1 MEKEHMEELLLK
13 IQTDP
18 TWMLIS
24 IIAVAVFLVIVL
36 VIIVSA
42 MRVKTHKTRLWNTQ
56 IDNQEK
62 AEYITHLEQ
71 ELQAYKIKNASNEQE
86 LVQFFETKVTL
97 KSTHDNFLNIQK
109 NFNELEKE
117 LSQIKAKLESAEGIH
132 STLLGEHKELKERN
146 DDVLENN
153 SKYRTNNARLLMKLE
168 SQERHNSSQKDMMT
182 SHKKEIK
189 EEFESLAKKVFE
201 GNSQKFAEFS
211 KENLDSMIKPLQT
224 QITEFKKQVSDTY
237 NTESQDRAVLKNEI
251 QSLKELNEKISKDAI
266 NLTNALKG
274 ESKQQGVWGEMVLEH
289 VLEASGLR
297 KGHEFEREVSLR
309 TDDNEILRPDVIVH
323 LPDNRD
329 LIIDA
334 KTSLVAYERY
344 VNAENDEAKAKYL
357 TAHLDSIKAH
367 VKELSHKNY
376 ERLKEVNTLDFI
388 FMFMPIE
395 GALAVALEHDNS
407 IYDNAF
413 KNKILLVGPTT
424 LLVAMRAVENVWKF
438 ERQNQNAQEIAR
450 RAGAMYDKFV
460 GFSEDLMKIS
470 KQIDGIQGSFSA
482 ARNKLSSG
490 KGNLV
495 RQVEQIKELGAQT
508 SKKIPKELKKG

>member
-1 MEKEHMEELLLK
+1 
-13 IQTDP
+13 
-18 TWMLIS
+18 
-24 IIAVAVFLVIVL
+24 
-36 VIIVSA
+36 
-42 MRVKTHKTRLWNTQ
+42 
-56 IDNQEK
+56 
-62 AEYITHLEQ
+62 
-71 ELQAYKIKNASNEQE
+71 
-86 LVQFFETKVTL
+86 
-97 KSTHDNFLNIQK
+97 
-109 NFNELEKE
+109 
-117 LSQIKAKLESAEGIH
+117 
-132 STLLGEHKELKERN
+132 
-146 DDVLENN
+146 
-153 SKYRTNNARLLMKLE
+153 
-168 SQERHNSSQKDMMT
+168 
-182 SHKKEIK
+182 
-189 EEFESLAKKVFE
+189 
-201 GNSQKFAEFS
+201 
-211 KENLDSMIKPLQT
+211 MIKPLQT
-224 QITEFKKQVSDTY
+224 QISEFKKQVADTY
-237 NTESQDRAVLKNEI
+237 NVESQDRAILKNEI
-251 QSLKELNEKISKDAI
+251 NSLKELNEKISKDAI

-297 KGHEFEREVSLR
+297 KGYEFEREVSLK
-309 TDDNEILRPDVIVH
+309 TDDNETLRPDVVVH

-344 VNAENDEAKAKYL
+344 VNASNDEEKAKYL
-357 TAHLDSIKAH
+357 KSHLDSIRSH
-367 VKELSHKNY
+367 VKELSQKNY
-376 ERLKEVNTLDFI
+376 ERLTEVNTLDFI

-450 RAGAMYDKFV
+450 RAGSMYDKFV

-508 SKKIPKELKKG
+508 SKKIPKELRGDKNA

>member
-1 MEKEHMEELLLK
+1 
-13 IQTDP
+13 
-18 TWMLIS
+18 
-24 IIAVAVFLVIVL
+24 VIVL
-36 VIIVSA
+36 VVVVSA
-42 MRVKTHKTRLWNTQ
+42 MKVKIYKDRFWNTKV
-56 IDNQEK
+56 DNKEK
-62 AEYITHLEQ
+62 AEYISALEH
-71 ELQAYKIKNASNEQE
+71 ELQAYKIKNASNEQA
-86 LVQFFETKVTL
+86 LQQFAETKETL
-97 KSTHDNFLNIQK
+97 RSTHETLLALQEKYNG
-109 NFNELEKE
+109 LEKE
-117 LSQIKAKLESAEGIH
+117 LSQTKAQLESAQGVYA
-132 STLLGEHKELKERN
+132 TLLKEHNTLKDRQ
-146 DDVLENN
+146 DAILEEN

-168 SQERHNSSQKDMMT
+168 SEERHASTQKEMMLN
-182 SHKKEIK
+182 HKKEIK
-189 EEFESLAKKVFE
+189 DELEALAKKVFD

-211 KENLDSMIKPLQT
+211 KENLDNMIKPLQT
-224 QITEFKKQVSDTY
+224 QITEFKKQVADTY

-251 QSLKELNEKISKDAI
+251 NSLKELNKKISKDAI

-274 ESKQQGVWGEMVLEH
+274 DSKQQGVWGEMVLEN

-309 TDDNEILRPDVIVH
+309 TDENEILRPDVVVH

-329 LIIDA
+329 VIIDA
-334 KTSLVAYERY
+334 KTSLVAYERF
-344 VNAENDEAKAKYL
+344 VNAGDDDARAL
-357 TAHLDSIKAH
+357 HLATHLNSIRAH
-367 VKELSHKNY
+367 VEGLANKNY

-395 GALAVALEHDNS
+395 GALAVALEHDSS

-424 LLVAMRAVENVWKF
+424 LLVAMRAVENVWKY

-482 ARNKLSSG
+482 ARNKLSDG

-495 RQVEQIKELGAQT
+495 RQVQQLKELGAQT
-508 SKKIPKELKKG
+508 NKKIPKELSGDKEE

>member
-1 MEKEHMEELLLK
+1 MEELVLK
-13 IQTDP
+13 IQSDSTL
-18 TWMLIS
+18 MLMVGLALVVLLVIL
-24 IIAVAVFLVIVL
+24 LVIV
-36 VIIVSA
+36 VSA
-42 MRVKTHKTRLWNTQ
+42 MKVKIYKDKFWNTEV
-56 IDNQEK
+56 DNKEK
-62 AEYITHLEQ
+62 TEHISALEL
-71 ELQAYKIKNASNEQE
+71 ELEAYKIKNASNEQE
-86 LVQFFETKVTL
+86 LQQFSETKETL
-97 KSTHDNFLNIQK
+97 KSTNEALLLLQGKFS
-109 NFNELEKE
+109 ELEKE
-117 LSQIKAKLESAEGIH
+117 LSQTKAQLESANSIYA
-132 STLLGEHKELKERN
+132 TLLEEHNTLKERQ
-146 DDVLENN
+146 DSILEDN
-153 SKYRTNNARLLMKLE
+153 SRYRTNNARLLMKLE
-168 SQERHNSSQKDMMT
+168 SEERHTLSQKEMMLT
-182 SHKKEIK
+182 HKKEIK
-189 EEFESLAKKVFE
+189 NELEALAKKVFD

-211 KENLDSMIKPLQT
+211 KENLDNMIKPLQT
-224 QITEFKKQVSDTY
+224 QISEFKKQVADTY

-251 QSLKELNEKISKDAI
+251 NSLKELNEKISKDAI

-274 ESKQQGVWGEMVLEH
+274 DSKQQGVWGEMVLEN

-297 KGHEFEREVSLR
+297 KGFEFEREVSLR
-309 TDDNEILRPDVIVH
+309 TDENEILRPDVVVH

-334 KTSLVAYERY
+334 KTSLVAYERF
-344 VNAENDEAKAKYL
+344 VNAGDEESKAQHLSTHL
-357 TAHLDSIKAH
+357 TSIRTH
-367 VKELSHKNY
+367 VAGLSNKNY

-395 GALAVALEHDNS
+395 GALALALEHDSS

-424 LLVAMRAVENVWKF
+424 LLVAMRAVENVWKY

-482 ARNKLSSG
+482 ARSKLSDG

-495 RQVEQIKELGAQT
+495 RQVQQLKELGAQT
-508 SKKIPKELKKG
+508 NKSIPKSLNVDKDD

>member
-1 MEKEHMEELLLK
+1 MEELILK
-13 IQTDP
+13 IQGDSTL
-18 TWMLIS
+18 TLMA
-24 IIAVAVFLVIVL
+24 IIALVVFLVIVL
-36 VIIVSA
+36 TIIVSA
-42 MRVKTHKTRLWNTQ
+42 MRVKTHKDRLWNVQ
-56 IDNQEK
+56 IDNKEK
-62 AEYITHLEQ
+62 SEYISAIER
-71 ELQAYKIKNASNEQE
+71 ELQAYKIKDAKNQQE
-86 LVQFFETKVTL
+86 LVQFMETKVALQT
-97 KSTHDNFLNIQK
+97 TEDNFKALQK

-117 LSQIKAKLESAEGIH
+117 LSQIKAKLESSESIYL
-132 STLLGEHKELKERN
+132 SLLEEHRTLKETY
-146 DDVLENN
+146 DVLLETNG
-153 SKYRTNNARLLMKLE
+153 KYRTNNARLLMKLE
-168 SQERHNSSQKDMMT
+168 SEERHASSQKDMMS
-182 SHKKEIK
+182 SHKQEIRA
-189 EEFESLAKKVFE
+189 EFEALAKKVFE

-211 KENLDSMIKPLQT
+211 KENLDNMIKPLQT
-224 QITEFKKQVSDTY
+224 QITEFKKQVADTY

-251 QSLKELNEKISKDAI
+251 NSLKELNKKISKDAI

-274 ESKQQGVWGEMVLEH
+274 DNKTQGVWGEMVLEN

-297 KGHEFEREVSLR
+297 KGFEFEREVSLR
-309 TDDNEILRPDVIVH
+309 TDENEILRPDVVVH
-323 LPDNRD
+323 LPDKRD

-334 KTSLVAYERY
+334 KTSLVAYERF
-344 VNAENDEAKAKYL
+344 VNAGDETTKALHL
-357 TAHLDSIKAH
+357 TTHLNSIRAH
-367 VKELSHKNY
+367 VEGLANKNY

-395 GALAVALEHDNS
+395 GALAVALEHDSS

-438 ERQNQNAQEIAR
+438 ESQNQNAQEIAR

-482 ARNKLSSG
+482 ARNKLTDG

-495 RQVEQIKELGAQT
+495 KQVQQLKELGAQT
-508 SKKIPKELKKG
+508 SKKIPKELRSDKDA

>member
-1 MEKEHMEELLLK
+1 MNELIEK
-13 IQTDP
+13 IQNDST
-18 TWMLIS
+18 MMF
-24 IIAVAVFLVIVL
+24 IAVIAVVIFLVIVL
-36 VIIVSA
+36 TIIVSA
-42 MRVKTHKTRLWNTQ
+42 MRVKMYKDRWWNVTVDNKEKTTYISAL
-56 IDNQEK
+56 EK
-62 AEYITHLEQ
+62 
-71 ELQAYKIKNASNEQE
+71 ELQSYKIKHASNMQE
-86 LVQFFETKVTL
+86 LSQFVDTKERL
-97 KSTHDNFLNIQK
+97 KKSQDEFYLLQK

-117 LSQIKAKLESAEGIH
+117 LSQLKAKLESAEGMYNR
-132 STLLGEHKELKERN
+132 LLVAHKELQERN
-146 DDVLENN
+146 EHLLEEN
-153 SKYRTNNARLLMKLE
+153 SRYRTNNARLLMKLE
-168 SQERHNSSQKDMMT
+168 SEERYASSQKEMMMV
-182 SHKKEIK
+182 HKKEIK
-189 EEFESLAKKVFE
+189 AEFEALAKKVFE

-211 KENLDSMIKPLQT
+211 KENLDSMIKPLQRE
-224 QITEFKKQVSDTY
+224 ITEFKKQVADAY
-237 NTESQDRAVLKNEI
+237 NMESQDRAVLKNEI
-251 QSLKELNEKISKDAI
+251 NSLKELNEKISKDAI

-297 KGHEFEREVSLR
+297 KGYEFEREVSLK
-309 TDDNEILRPDVIVH
+309 TDENDILRPDVIVH

-334 KTSLVAYERY
+334 KTSLVSYERY
-344 VNAENDEAKAKYL
+344 INAEDEMLKAQYL
-357 TAHLDSIKAH
+357 KAHLDSIRTH
-367 VKELSHKNY
+367 VSELSKKNY
-376 ERLKEVNTLDFI
+376 ERLKEINTLDFI

-413 KNKILLVGPTT
+413 RNKILLVGPTT

-470 KQIDGIQGSFSA
+470 KQIDTIQSSFSA
-482 ARNKLSSG
+482 ARNKLTDG

-495 RQVEQIKELGAQT
+495 KQVEQLKELGAQT
-508 SKKIPKELKKG
+508 SKKIPKALRGEKRG

>member
-1 MEKEHMEELLLK
+1 MEELIEK
-13 IQTDP
+13 IQSDP
-18 TWMLIS
+18 TLMLM
-24 IIAVAVFLVIVL
+24 AVMAVVVLLVIVL
-36 VIIVSA
+36 VTLISA
-42 MRVKTHKTRLWNTQ
+42 MRVKTYKNRWWNTQ
-56 IDNQEK
+56 VDNNEK
-62 AEYITHLEQ
+62 AEYIFALES
-71 ELQAYKIKNASNEQE
+71 ELQSYKIKNASNEQE
-86 LVQFFETKVTL
+86 LSQFGETKESL
-97 KSTHDNFLNIQK
+97 KSTNESFLELQGR
-109 NFNELEKE
+109 FNELEKE
-117 LSQIKAKLESAEGIH
+117 LSQTKAKLESAESIYEA
-132 STLLGEHKELKERN
+132 LLGEHKELRERN
-146 DDVLENN
+146 EEVLENN
-153 SKYRTNNARLLMKLE
+153 SRYRTNNARLLMKLE
-168 SQERHNSSQKDMMT
+168 SEERHVSSQKEMMAA
-182 SHKKEIK
+182 HKKEIK
-189 EEFESLAKKVFE
+189 NELESMAKKVFD

-211 KENLDSMIKPLQT
+211 KENLDNMIKPLQT
-224 QITEFKKQVSDTY
+224 QISEFKKQVSDTY
-237 NTESQDRAVLKNEI
+237 DTESRDRAVLKNEI
-251 QSLKELNEKISKDAI
+251 KSLKELNEKISKDAI

-297 KGHEFEREVSLR
+297 KGYEFEREVSLR

-344 VNAENDEAKAKYL
+344 VNAENEESKAKYL
-357 TAHLDSIKAH
+357 KAHLDSIKNH
-367 VKELSHKNY
+367 VSELSKKNY

-413 KNKILLVGPTT
+413 KSKILLVGPTT

-470 KQIDGIQGSFSA
+470 RQIDGIQGSFSA
-482 ARNKLSSG
+482 ARNKLSDG

-495 RQVEQIKELGAQT
+495 GQVQKLKELGAQT
-508 SKKIPKELKKG
+508 SKKIPKALRGDKDA

>member
-1 MEKEHMEELLLK
+1 MNELIEK
-13 IQTDP
+13 IQNDP
-18 TWMLIS
+18 TLMLM
-24 IIAVAVFLVIVL
+24 AVMAVVVLLVIVL
-36 VIIVSA
+36 VTLISA
-42 MRVKTHKTRLWNTQ
+42 MRVKTYKNRWWNTQ
-56 IDNQEK
+56 VDNNEK
-62 AEYITHLEQ
+62 AEYIFSLES
-71 ELQAYKIKNASNEQE
+71 ELQSYKIKNASNEQE
-86 LVQFFETKVTL
+86 LSQFAETKEIL
-97 KSTHDNFLNIQK
+97 KSVNESFLELQGR
-109 NFNELEKE
+109 FNELEKE
-117 LSQIKAKLESAEGIH
+117 LSQTKAKLESAEAIYEV
-132 STLLGEHKELKERN
+132 LLVEHKELKDRHEEI
-146 DDVLENN
+146 LEGN

-168 SQERHNSSQKDMMT
+168 SEERHASSQQDMMT
-182 SHKKEIK
+182 AHKKEIK
-189 EEFESLAKKVFE
+189 AELESMAKKVFD

-211 KENLDSMIKPLQT
+211 KENLDNMIKPLQT
-224 QITEFKKQVSDTY
+224 QITEFKKQVADTY

-251 QSLKELNEKISKDAI
+251 NSLKELNEKISKDAI

-274 ESKQQGVWGEMVLEH
+274 DSKTQGVWGEMVLEN

-297 KGHEFEREVSLR
+297 KGFEFEREVSLR
-309 TDDNEILRPDVIVH
+309 TDENETLRPDVVVH

-334 KTSLVAYERY
+334 KTSLVAYERF
-344 VNAENDEAKAKYL
+344 VNAGDEATKALHL
-357 TAHLDSIKAH
+357 TTHLNSIRAH
-367 VKELSHKNY
+367 VEGLANKNY

-395 GALAVALEHDNS
+395 GALAVALEHDSS

-460 GFSEDLMKIS
+460 GFSDDLMKIS

-482 ARNKLSSG
+482 ARNKLSDG

-495 RQVEQIKELGAQT
+495 RQVEQLKELGAQT
-508 SKKIPKELKKG
+508 SKKIPKGLAGDKDA

>member
-1 MEKEHMEELLLK
+1 MQEILLETPSDSTL
-13 IQTDP
+13 
-18 TWMLIS
+18 MLI
-24 IIAVAVFLVIVL
+24 AGMALVVLLVIVL
-36 VIIVSA
+36 VIMVSA
-42 MRVKTHKTRLWNTQ
+42 MKVKTFKERFWDTQ
-56 IDNQEK
+56 ADNKEK
-62 AEYITHLEQ
+62 AEYISALEH
-71 ELQAYKIKNASNEQE
+71 ELEAYKIKNASSEQA
-86 LVQFFETKVTL
+86 LQQFAETKATL
-97 KSTHDNFLNIQK
+97 KSTNDTFLTLQGRY
-109 NFNELEKE
+109 NELEKE
-117 LSQIKAKLESAEGIH
+117 LSQIKVKLEGAQGVHE
-132 STLLGEHKELKERN
+132 TLVGEHRSLKERN
-146 DDVLENN
+146 DAVLEEN

-168 SQERHNSSQKDMMT
+168 SEERHVTSQKEMML

-189 EEFESLAKKVFE
+189 DELEALAKKVFD
-201 GNSQKFAEFS
+201 GNSQKFAEYS
-211 KENLDSMIKPLQT
+211 KENLGNMIQPLQT
-224 QITEFKKQVSDTY
+224 QITEFKKQVADTY
-237 NTESQDRAVLKNEI
+237 NTESQDRAILKNEI
-251 QSLKELNEKISKDAI
+251 NSLKALNEKISKDAV

-274 ESKQQGVWGEMVLEH
+274 DSKQQGIWGEMVLEN

-297 KGHEFEREVSLR
+297 KGFEFEREVSLR
-309 TDDNEILRPDVIVH
+309 TDENEILRPDVVVH

-334 KTSLVAYERY
+334 KTSLVAYERF
-344 VNAENDEAKAKYL
+344 VNAGDEESKALHLASHL
-357 TAHLDSIKAH
+357 TSVRAH
-367 VKELSHKNY
+367 VDGLSNKNY

-395 GALAVALEHDNS
+395 GALAVALEHDSS

-424 LLVAMRAVENVWKF
+424 LLVAMRAVENVWKY

-482 ARNKLSSG
+482 ARSKLSDG

-495 RQVEQIKELGAQT
+495 RQVEQLKELGAQT
-508 SKKIPKELKKG
+508 SKRIPKAFIGERDE

>member
-1 MEKEHMEELLLK
+1 MNEIIHN
-13 IQTDP
+13 IQNDS
-18 TWMLIS
+18 TWTLMA
-24 IIAVAVFLVIVL
+24 IIAGVVLLAIVL
-36 VIIVSA
+36 ILVVA
-42 MRVKTHKTRLWNTQ
+42 EMRVKTHRHRLWNVQ
-56 IDNQEK
+56 VDNKEK
-62 AEYITHLEQ
+62 VEYISAIEH
-71 ELQAYKIKNASNEQE
+71 ELQAYKIKDAKNQQE
-86 LVQFFETKVTL
+86 LVHLMETKITL
-97 KSTHDNFLNIQK
+97 QTTQEDFSTLQK
-109 NFNELEKE
+109 NFNALEKE
-117 LSQIKAKLESAEGIH
+117 QSQTKAKLESAEGIYAH
-132 STLLGEHKELKERN
+132 LVEEHKILKERH
-146 DDVLENN
+146 DEILENN
-153 SKYRTNNARLLMKLE
+153 SRYRTNNARLLMKLE
-168 SQERHNSSQKDMMT
+168 SEERHTSSQKEMMI

-189 EEFESLAKKVFE
+189 EELESLARKVFE

-211 KENLDSMIKPLQT
+211 KENMDSMIKPLQT
-224 QITEFKKQVSDTY
+224 QISEFKKQVADTY
-237 NTESQDRAVLKNEI
+237 NVESQDRAVLKNEI
-251 QSLKELNEKISKDAI
+251 HSLKILNEKISKDAI

-274 ESKQQGVWGEMVLEH
+274 DSKTQGVWGEMVLEN

-297 KGHEFEREVSLR
+297 KGFEFEREVSLR
-309 TDDNEILRPDVIVH
+309 TDDNEILRPDAVVH

-344 VNAENDEAKAKYL
+344 VNSGDESAKALHL
-357 TAHLDSIKAH
+357 TAHLNSIRTH
-367 VKELSHKNY
+367 VEGLANKNY

-395 GALAVALEHDNS
+395 GALAVALEHDSS
-407 IYDNAF
+407 IYDHAF

-424 LLVAMRAVENVWKF
+424 LLVAMKAVENVWKF

-482 ARNKLSSG
+482 ARNKLSNG

-508 SKKIPKELKKG
+508 SKKMPKEIRGDKSV

>member
-1 MEKEHMEELLLK
+1 MNELITK
-13 IQTDP
+13 IQDDSTM
-18 TWMLIS
+18 MLMA
-24 IIAVAVFLVIVL
+24 IIAVVVLLVIVL
-36 VIIVSA
+36 TIVVSA
-42 MRVKTHKTRLWNTQ
+42 MRVKTYKDRWWNVTV
-56 IDNQEK
+56 DNKEK
-62 AEYITHLEQ
+62 AEYISAIER
-71 ELQAYKIKNASNEQE
+71 ELQAYKIKNASNAQE
-86 LVQFFETKVTL
+86 LSQFADTKERL
-97 KSTHDNFLNIQK
+97 KSAQEEFYILQK

-117 LSQIKAKLESAEGIH
+117 LSQLRAKLESAEGMYERL
-132 STLLGEHKELKERN
+132 SDAHKELQERN
-146 DDVLENN
+146 ESLLEDN
-153 SKYRTNNARLLMKLE
+153 SRYRTNNARLLMKLE
-168 SQERHNSSQKDMMT
+168 SEERHASSQKEMMS
-182 SHKKEIK
+182 SHKQEIK
-189 EEFESLAKKVFE
+189 AEFEALAKKVFE

-211 KENLDSMIKPLQT
+211 KENIDSMIKPLQT
-224 QITEFKKQVSDTY
+224 QISEFKKQVADTY
-237 NTESQDRAVLKNEI
+237 NAESQDRAVLKNEI
-251 QSLKELNEKISKDAI
+251 NSLKELNEKISKDAI

-297 KGHEFEREVSLR
+297 KGFEFEREVSLK
-309 TDDNEILRPDVIVH
+309 TDDNETLRPDVVVH

-344 VNAENDEAKAKYL
+344 VNAQNDELKAQYL
-357 TAHLDSIKAH
+357 KAHLESIRTH
-367 VKELSHKNY
+367 VAGLSKKNY

-470 KQIDGIQGSFSA
+470 KQIDSIQGSFSA
-482 ARNKLSSG
+482 ARNKLTDG

-495 RQVEQIKELGAQT
+495 KQVQQLKELGAQT
-508 SKKIPKELKKG
+508 SKKIPKELRGDKHG

>member
-1 MEKEHMEELLLK
+1 MQELLLK
-13 IQTDP
+13 IQDDSTF
-18 TWMLIS
+18 MLMAGM
-24 IIAVAVFLVIVL
+24 AVVVLLVIVL
-36 VIIVSA
+36 VIVVSA
-42 MRVKTHKTRLWNTQ
+42 MRVKTYKDRFWNTQ
-56 IDNQEK
+56 VDNKEK
-62 AEYITHLEQ
+62 TEYITALEA
-71 ELQAYKIKNASNEQE
+71 ELQDYKIKHASDQQV
-86 LVQFFETKVTL
+86 LQQFDETKDTL
-97 KSTHDNFLNIQK
+97 MSTNQSFLLLQSSH
-109 NFNELEKE
+109 NELEKE
-117 LSQIKAKLESAEGIH
+117 LSQLKAKLEGTEEMHCRLDIEHMDLKVQH
-132 STLLGEHKELKERN
+132 SDIQEE
-146 DDVLENN
+146 N
-153 SKYRTNNARLLMKLE
+153 SKFRINNARLLMKLE
-168 SQERHNSSQKDMMT
+168 SEALHTSSQEDLMN

-189 EEFESLAKKVFE
+189 EEFEALAKKVFD

-211 KENLDSMIKPLQT
+211 KENLDNMIKPLQT
-224 QITEFKKQVSDTY
+224 QITEFKKQVSETY
-237 NTESQDRAVLKNEI
+237 NTESQDRAILKNEI
-251 QSLKELNEKISKDAI
+251 NSLKELNEKISKDAI

-297 KGHEFEREVSLR
+297 KGFEFEREVSLH
-309 TDDNEILRPDVIVH
+309 TDDNEVLRPDVVVH

-344 VNAENDEAKAKYL
+344 VNAENEDAKATYL
-357 TAHLDSIKAH
+357 TAHLNSIKTH
-367 VKELSHKNY
+367 VDGLSKKNY

-395 GALAVALEHDNS
+395 GALAVALEHESN

-424 LLVAMRAVENVWKF
+424 LLVAMRAVENVWKY

-482 ARNKLSSG
+482 ARNKLSNG

-508 SKKIPKELKKG
+508 SKKIPKELGGDQEA

>member
-1 MEKEHMEELLLK
+1 MMDELIEK
-13 IQTDP
+13 IQGDSTL
-18 TWMLIS
+18 MLM
-24 IIAVAVFLVIVL
+24 AVMAVVVLLVIVL
-36 VIIVSA
+36 VTVISA
-42 MRVKTHKTRLWNTQ
+42 MRVKTYKNRWWNTQ
-56 IDNQEK
+56 VDNNEK
-62 AEYITHLEQ
+62 AEYIFALES
-71 ELQAYKIKNASNEQE
+71 ELQSYKIKNASNEQA
-86 LVQFFETKVTL
+86 LSQFSETKEIL
-97 KSTHDNFLNIQK
+97 KSTNESFLELQGR
-109 NFNELEKE
+109 FNELEKE
-117 LSQIKAKLESAEGIH
+117 LSQTKAKLESAEAIYEA
-132 STLLGEHKELKERN
+132 LLVGHRELKDRYDE
-146 DDVLENN
+146 VLEGN

-168 SQERHNSSQKDMMT
+168 SEERHVSTQKDMMT
-182 SHKKEIK
+182 AHKKEIK
-189 EEFESLAKKVFE
+189 DELESLARKVFE

-237 NTESQDRAVLKNEI
+237 DTESRDRAVLKNEI
-251 QSLKELNEKISKDAI
+251 NSLKELNEKISKDAI

-297 KGHEFEREVSLR
+297 KGYEFEREVSLR
-309 TDDNEILRPDVIVH
+309 TDDHEILRPDVVVH
-323 LPDNRD
+323 LPDDRD

-344 VNAENDEAKAKYL
+344 VNAEDEESKAKYL
-357 TAHLDSIKAH
+357 KAHLESIKTH
-367 VKELSHKNY
+367 VSELSKKNY

-413 KNKILLVGPTT
+413 KSKILLVGPTT

-482 ARNKLSSG
+482 ARNKLSDG

-495 RQVEQIKELGAQT
+495 GQVQKLKELGAQT
-508 SKKIPKELKKG
+508 SKKIPKELHGDKDT

>member
-1 MEKEHMEELLLK
+1 MNELIEK
-13 IQTDP
+13 IQSDP
-18 TWMLIS
+18 TLTLMA
-24 IIAVAVFLVIVL
+24 IIAFVVLLVIVL
-36 VIIVSA
+36 VIVVSA
-42 MRVKTHKTRLWNTQ
+42 MRVKTYKDRFWNEQ
-56 IDNQEK
+56 VDNREK
-62 AEYITHLEQ
+62 AEQIASLEQ
-71 ELQAYKIKNASNEQE
+71 ELQAYKIKDAKNQQE
-86 LVQFFETKVTL
+86 LAHFEETKAEL
-97 KSTHDNFLNIQK
+97 KKIQQSHAALQKALNQ
-109 NFNELEKE
+109 LEIE
-117 LSQIKAKLESAEGIH
+117 LSQTRAKLEAAQKQHEE
-132 STLLGEHKELKERN
+132 LGKEHQALKDTHQE
-146 DDVLENN
+146 VLEQN

-168 SQERHNSSQKDMMT
+168 SEERHMLSQQEMMQA
-182 SHKKEIK
+182 HKKEIK
-189 EEFESLAKKVFE
+189 AELEALAKKVFD

-211 KENLDSMIKPLQT
+211 KENIDSMIKPLQA
-224 QITEFKKQVSDTY
+224 QISEFKKQVADTY
-237 NTESQDRAVLKNEI
+237 NAESRERAVLKNEI
-251 QSLKELNEKISKDAI
+251 LSLKQLNEKISKEAV

-274 ESKQQGVWGEMVLEH
+274 ESKQQGIWGEMVLEH

-297 KGHEFEREVSLR
+297 KGYEFEREVSLK
-309 TDDNEILRPDVIVH
+309 TDDNEVLRPDVVVH
-323 LPDNRD
+323 LPDKRD

-344 VNAENDEAKAKYL
+344 VNACNEEDKQTFLA
-357 TAHLDSIKAH
+357 AHLDSIRSH
-367 VKELSHKNY
+367 VKELSKKNY

-470 KQIDGIQGSFSA
+470 KQIDTIQSSFAA
-482 ARNKLSSG
+482 ARNKLSDG

-495 RQVEQIKELGAQT
+495 RQVEQLKELGAQT
-508 SKKIPKELKKG
+508 SKKIPKEMKGDKDA

>member
-1 MEKEHMEELLLK
+1 MNELITK
-13 IQTDP
+13 IQGDSTM
-18 TWMLIS
+18 MLMA
-24 IIAVAVFLVIVL
+24 IIAVVVLLVIVL
-36 VIIVSA
+36 TIVVSA
-42 MRVKTHKTRLWNTQ
+42 MRVKTYKDRWWNVTV
-56 IDNQEK
+56 DNKEK
-62 AEYITHLEQ
+62 AEYISAIER
-71 ELQAYKIKNASNEQE
+71 ELQAYKIKNASNAQE
-86 LVQFFETKVTL
+86 LSQFADTKERL
-97 KSTHDNFLNIQK
+97 KSAQEEFYALQK

-117 LSQIKAKLESAEGIH
+117 LSQLRAKLESAEGMYE
-132 STLLGEHKELKERN
+132 TLSNAHRELQERN
-146 DDVLENN
+146 ESLLEDN
-153 SKYRTNNARLLMKLE
+153 SRYRTNNARLLMKLE
-168 SQERHNSSQKDMMT
+168 SEERHASSQKEMMS
-182 SHKKEIK
+182 SHKQEIK
-189 EEFESLAKKVFE
+189 AEFEALAKKVFE

-211 KENLDSMIKPLQT
+211 KENMDSMIKPLQT
-224 QITEFKKQVSDTY
+224 QISEFKKQVADTY
-237 NTESQDRAVLKNEI
+237 NAESQDRAVLKNEI
-251 QSLKELNEKISKDAI
+251 NSLKELNEKISKDAI

-297 KGHEFEREVSLR
+297 KGHEFQREVSLK
-309 TDDNEILRPDVIVH
+309 TDDNETLRPDVVVH

-344 VNAENDEAKAKYL
+344 VNASNDEEKAQYL
-357 TAHLDSIKAH
+357 KAHLESIRSH
-367 VKELSHKNY
+367 VKELSKKNY

-482 ARNKLSSG
+482 ARNKLTDG

-495 RQVEQIKELGAQT
+495 KQVQQLKELGAQT
-508 SKKIPKELKKG
+508 SKKIPKELRGDKRG

>member
-1 MEKEHMEELLLK
+1 MDELILK
-13 IQTDP
+13 IQGDSTL
-18 TWMLIS
+18 TLMA
-24 IIAVAVFLVIVL
+24 IIAVVVLLVIVL
-36 VIIVSA
+36 TIIVSA
-42 MRVKTHKTRLWNTQ
+42 MRVKTHKDRLWNVQ
-56 IDNQEK
+56 IDNKEK
-62 AEYITHLEQ
+62 AEYISAIER
-71 ELQAYKIKNASNEQE
+71 ELQAYKIKDAKNQQE
-86 LVQFFETKVTL
+86 LAQFMETKTTL
-97 KSTHDNFLNIQK
+97 KTTQDDFATLQK

-117 LSQIKAKLESAEGIH
+117 HSEVKAKLESAEGIYL
-132 STLLGEHKELKERN
+132 TLLDEHKTLKETYS
-146 DDVLENN
+146 VLLETN
-153 SKYRTNNARLLMKLE
+153 SKYSTNNARLLMKLE
-168 SQERHNSSQKDMMT
+168 SEERHKQSQNEMMY
-182 SHKKEIK
+182 SHKQEIK
-189 EEFESLAKKVFE
+189 EEFEALAKKVFD

-211 KENLDSMIKPLQT
+211 KENMDSMIKPLQT
-224 QITEFKKQVSDTY
+224 QISEFKKQVADTY

-251 QSLKELNEKISKDAI
+251 NSLKELNEKISKDAI

-274 ESKQQGVWGEMVLEH
+274 DSKTQGVWGEMVLEN

-297 KGHEFEREVSLR
+297 KGFEFEREVSLR
-309 TDDNEILRPDVIVH
+309 TDENEILRPDVVVH

-344 VNAENDEAKAKYL
+344 VNAGDDATKALHL
-357 TAHLDSIKAH
+357 TTHLNSIRAH
-367 VKELSHKNY
+367 VEGLANKNY

-395 GALAVALEHDNS
+395 GALAVALEHDSS

-508 SKKIPKELKKG
+508 SKKIPKDLKKG

>member
-1 MEKEHMEELLLK
+1 MQELVLK
-13 IQTDP
+13 IQNDSTL
-18 TWMLIS
+18 MLM
-24 IIAVAVFLVIVL
+24 AGLALVVLLVIVL
-36 VIIVSA
+36 VVLVSA
-42 MRVKTHKTRLWNTQ
+42 MKVKIYKDRFWNTN
-56 IDNQEK
+56 IDNKEK
-62 AEYITHLEQ
+62 TETISALEH
-71 ELQAYKIKNASNEQE
+71 ELEAYKIKNASNEQE
-86 LVQFFETKVTL
+86 LQQFSETKEILRSTNETL
-97 KSTHDNFLNIQK
+97 LALQNKH
-109 NFNELEKE
+109 NELEKE
-117 LSQIKAKLESAEGIH
+117 LSQVKTKLESAEEIH
-132 STLLGEHKELKERN
+132 TTLLGEHHTLKERQ
-146 DDVLENN
+146 DSILEDN
-153 SKYRTNNARLLMKLE
+153 SRYRTNNARLLMKLE
-168 SQERHNSSQKDMMT
+168 SEERHTMSQKEMML

-189 EEFESLAKKVFE
+189 DELESLAKKVFD

-211 KENLDSMIKPLQT
+211 KENLDNMIKPLQT
-224 QITEFKKQVSDTY
+224 QIIEFKKQVADTY

-251 QSLKELNEKISKDAI
+251 NSLKELNKKISKDAI

-274 ESKQQGVWGEMVLEH
+274 DSKTQGVWGEMVLEN

-297 KGHEFEREVSLR
+297 KGFEFEREVSLR
-309 TDDNEILRPDVIVH
+309 TDENDILRPDVVVH

-334 KTSLVAYERY
+334 KTSLVAYERF
-344 VNAENDEAKAKYL
+344 VNAGDDATKALHL
-357 TAHLDSIKAH
+357 TTHLNSIRAH
-367 VKELSHKNY
+367 VEGLANKNY

-395 GALAVALEHDNS
+395 GALAVALEHDSS

-482 ARNKLSSG
+482 ARNKLSDG

-495 RQVEQIKELGAQT
+495 RQVQQLKELGAQT
-508 SKKIPKELKKG
+508 NKKIPKELNGEKDD

>member
-1 MEKEHMEELLLK
+1 MEELILK
-13 IQTDP
+13 IQGDSTM
-18 TWMLIS
+18 MLMA
-24 IIAVAVFLVIVL
+24 IIALVVLLVIVL
-36 VIIVSA
+36 VVVVSA
-42 MRVKTHKTRLWNTQ
+42 MRVKTYKNRWWNVQ
-56 IDNQEK
+56 VDNKEK
-62 AEYITHLEQ
+62 AEYISALER
-71 ELQAYKIKNASNEQE
+71 ELQAYKIKNASDAQE
-86 LVQFFETKVTL
+86 LSHFSETKEKL
-97 KSTHDNFLNIQK
+97 LSSTEEFSSLQK
-109 NFNELEKE
+109 KYNEIEKI
-117 LSQIKAKLESAEGIH
+117 LSQTQAKLESAETMHKG
-132 STLLGEHKELKERN
+132 LLEEHKILKVRHDE
-146 DDVLENN
+146 VLEHN

-168 SQERHNSSQKDMMT
+168 SEERHNSSQKEMMS
-182 SHKKEIK
+182 SHKQEIK
-189 EEFESLAKKVFE
+189 EEFEALAKKVFE

-211 KENLDSMIKPLQT
+211 KENIDSMIKPLQT
-224 QITEFKKQVSDTY
+224 QISEFKKQVADTY
-237 NTESQDRAVLKNEI
+237 NSESQDRAVLKNEI
-251 QSLKELNEKISKDAI
+251 NSLKELNEKISKDAI

-297 KGHEFEREVSLR
+297 KGFEFEREVSLK
-309 TDDNEILRPDVIVH
+309 TDENETLRPDVIVH

-344 VNAENDEAKAKYL
+344 VNAENEESKAQYL
-357 TAHLDSIKAH
+357 KAHLESIRTH
-367 VKELSHKNY
+367 VSGLSSKNY

-395 GALAVALEHDNS
+395 GALAVALEHDSS

-482 ARNKLSSG
+482 ARSKLSDG

-495 RQVEQIKELGAQT
+495 RQVQQLKELGAQT
-508 SKKIPKELKKG
+508 SKKIPKELRGDNRE

>member
-1 MEKEHMEELLLK
+1 MNELIEK
-13 IQTDP
+13 IQNDP
-18 TWMLIS
+18 TLMLM
-24 IIAVAVFLVIVL
+24 AVMAVVVLLVIVL
-36 VIIVSA
+36 VTLISA
-42 MRVKTHKTRLWNTQ
+42 MRVKTYKNRWWNTQ
-56 IDNQEK
+56 VDNNEK
-62 AEYITHLEQ
+62 AEYIFSLES
-71 ELQAYKIKNASNEQE
+71 ELQSYKIKNASNEQE
-86 LVQFFETKVTL
+86 LSQFAETKEIL
-97 KSTHDNFLNIQK
+97 KSANESFLELQGR
-109 NFNELEKE
+109 FNELEKE
-117 LSQIKAKLESAEGIH
+117 LSQTKAKLESAEAIYEA
-132 STLLGEHKELKERN
+132 LLVEHKELKDRHEEI
-146 DDVLENN
+146 LEGN

-168 SQERHNSSQKDMMT
+168 SEERHASSQQDMMT
-182 SHKKEIK
+182 AHKKEIK
-189 EEFESLAKKVFE
+189 AELESMAKKVFD

-211 KENLDSMIKPLQT
+211 KENLDNMIKPLQT
-224 QITEFKKQVSDTY
+224 QITEFKKQVADTY

-251 QSLKELNEKISKDAI
+251 NSLKELNEKISKDAI

-274 ESKQQGVWGEMVLEH
+274 DSKTQGVWGEMVLEN

-297 KGHEFEREVSLR
+297 KGFEFEREVSLR
-309 TDDNEILRPDVIVH
+309 TDENETLRPDVVVH

-334 KTSLVAYERY
+334 KTSLVAYERF
-344 VNAENDEAKAKYL
+344 VNAGDEATKALHL
-357 TAHLDSIKAH
+357 TTHLNSIRAH
-367 VKELSHKNY
+367 VEGLANKNY

-395 GALAVALEHDNS
+395 GALAVALEHDSS

-460 GFSEDLMKIS
+460 GFSDDLMKIS

-482 ARNKLSSG
+482 ARNKLSDG

-495 RQVEQIKELGAQT
+495 RQVEQLKELGAQT
-508 SKKIPKELKKG
+508 SKKIPKGLAGDKDA

>member
-1 MEKEHMEELLLK
+1 MNE
-13 IQTDP
+13 
-18 TWMLIS
+18 LIS
-24 IIAVAVFLVIVL
+24 KIEGDSTMMLMAIIAVVVLLVIVL
-36 VIIVSA
+36 TIVVSA
-42 MRVKTHKTRLWNTQ
+42 MRVKTYKDRWWNVTV
-56 IDNQEK
+56 DNKEK
-62 AEYITHLEQ
+62 AEYISAIER
-71 ELQAYKIKNASNEQE
+71 ELQAYKIKNASNAQE
-86 LVQFFETKVTL
+86 LSQFADTKERLKITQEEFYTL
-97 KSTHDNFLNIQK
+97 QK
-109 NFNELEKE
+109 NFNEREKE
-117 LSQIKAKLESAEGIH
+117 LSQLKAKLESAEGMYE
-132 STLLGEHKELKERN
+132 TLSDAYKELQERN
-146 DDVLENN
+146 EKLLEDN
-153 SKYRTNNARLLMKLE
+153 SRYRTNNARLLMKLE
-168 SQERHNSSQKDMMT
+168 SEERHASSQKEMMS
-182 SHKKEIK
+182 SHKQEIK
-189 EEFESLAKKVFE
+189 AEFEALAKKVFE

-224 QITEFKKQVSDTY
+224 QITEFKKQVADTY
-237 NTESQDRAVLKNEI
+237 NAESQDRAVLKNEI
-251 QSLKELNEKISKDAI
+251 NSLKELNEKISKDAI

-297 KGHEFEREVSLR
+297 KGHEFEREVSLK
-309 TDDNEILRPDVIVH
+309 TDDNETLRPDVIVH

-344 VNAENDEAKAKYL
+344 VNAENDELKAKYL
-357 TAHLDSIKAH
+357 KAHLESIRTH
-367 VKELSHKNY
+367 VAGLSKKNY

-482 ARNKLSSG
+482 ARNKLTDG

-495 RQVEQIKELGAQT
+495 KQVQQLKELGAQT
-508 SKKIPKELKKG
+508 SKKIPKELRGDKRG

>member
-1 MEKEHMEELLLK
+1 MQELVLK
-13 IQTDP
+13 IQSDSTL
-18 TWMLIS
+18 MLMVGLALVILLV
-24 IIAVAVFLVIVL
+24 ILLVIV
-36 VIIVSA
+36 VSA
-42 MRVKTHKTRLWNTQ
+42 MKVKIYKDKFWNTEV
-56 IDNQEK
+56 DNKEK
-62 AEYITHLEQ
+62 TEHISALEL
-71 ELQAYKIKNASNEQE
+71 ELEAYKIKNASNEQA
-86 LVQFFETKVTL
+86 LQQFAETKETL
-97 KSTHDNFLNIQK
+97 KSTHETLLILQGK
-109 NFNELEKE
+109 FNELEKE
-117 LSQIKAKLESAEGIH
+117 LSQTRAQLESANSIYA
-132 STLLGEHKELKERN
+132 TLLEEHNTLKERQ
-146 DDVLENN
+146 DSILEDN
-153 SKYRTNNARLLMKLE
+153 SRYRTNNARLLMKLE
-168 SQERHNSSQKDMMT
+168 SEERHTLSQKEMMLT
-182 SHKKEIK
+182 HKKEIK
-189 EEFESLAKKVFE
+189 DELESLAKKVFD

-211 KENLDSMIKPLQT
+211 KENLDNMIKPLQT
-224 QITEFKKQVSDTY
+224 QISEFKKQVADTY

-251 QSLKELNEKISKDAI
+251 NSLKELNEKISKDAI

-274 ESKQQGVWGEMVLEH
+274 DSKTQGVWGEMVLEN

-297 KGHEFEREVSLR
+297 KGFEFEREVSLR
-309 TDDNEILRPDVIVH
+309 TDENEILRPDVVVH

-334 KTSLVAYERY
+334 KTSLVAYERF
-344 VNAENDEAKAKYL
+344 VNAGDDTSKALHL
-357 TAHLDSIKAH
+357 TTHLSSIRAH
-367 VKELSHKNY
+367 VEGLANKNY

-395 GALAVALEHDNS
+395 GALALALEHDSS

-424 LLVAMRAVENVWKF
+424 LLVAMRAVENVWKY

-482 ARNKLSSG
+482 ARSKLSDG

-495 RQVEQIKELGAQT
+495 RQVQQLKELGAQT
-508 SKKIPKELKKG
+508 NKKIPKALNGEKDD